1 MSVGRVDEPFP
12 NISLSVFKILI
23 KPVHAQPDL
32 IGLRVH
38 EDEGGL
44 ENRCG
49 ERFVAGA
56 HRLPKVVHNV
66 LCRNGTLDDE
76 TLGMFKGGISSTA
89 RARGHS
95 QSGWTEPRMI
105 GMSLLLKAL
114 PSAKDIFSNWSSNG
128 LGQLP
133 FLIRSKLE
141 FLVWFSEKQNL
152 IAHRR

>member
-76 TLGMFKGGISSTA
+76 TLGMFKGGIRLDRAAHDRYEPVIESSTLCQ
-89 RARGHS
+89 GH
-95 QSGWTEPRMI
+95 
-105 GMSLLLKAL
+105 
-114 PSAKDIFSNWSSNG
+114 
-128 LGQLP
+128 
-133 FLIRSKLE
+133 FL
-141 FLVWFSEKQNL
+141 
-152 IAHRR
+152 